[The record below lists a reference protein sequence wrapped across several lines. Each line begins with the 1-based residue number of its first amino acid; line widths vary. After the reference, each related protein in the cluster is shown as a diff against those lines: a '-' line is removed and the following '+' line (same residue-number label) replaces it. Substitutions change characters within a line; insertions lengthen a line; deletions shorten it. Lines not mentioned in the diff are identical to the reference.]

1 MLLSVLLLSLIFLL
15 IVNWSGP
22 KRDKLAPSHAKKLA
36 NGPERFAHSP
46 PDIIVPILG
55 TAKFS
60 SRIFLITRNREI
72 IRKKMRP
79 IYNAPK
85 TDEKKKKATSSFLPL
100 HMQHCLKL
108 DIKILK
114 HVLKPFEMIL

>member
-1 MLLSVLLLSLIFLL
+1 
-15 IVNWSGP
+15 
-22 KRDKLAPSHAKKLA
+22 
-36 NGPERFAHSP
+36 
-46 PDIIVPILG
+46 
-55 TAKFS
+55 
-60 SRIFLITRNREI
+60 
-72 IRKKMRP
+72 MRP

-114 HVLKPFEMIL
+114 YIFYNHDSIILTYKKKEGRVLR